1 METSSEIRNKW
12 IDAEIISPPYN
23 ELIEVCY
30 YDIYDDYDGSGDFY
44 DNCCYRLVEDIL
56 IYKLDVIDFIH
67 KWKPFQ
73 KLEING

>member
-12 IDAEIISPPYN
+12 IDAEIIGPPYN

-30 YDIYDDYDGSGDFY
+30 YEIYDDYDGSGDFY
-44 DNCCYRLVEDIL
+44 DDCCQLVKYIL

-67 KWKPFQ
+67 KWKPAR

>member
-12 IDAEIISPPYN
+12 IDAEIIGPPYN

-30 YDIYDDYDGSGDFY
+30 YDIYDDYDGSGEFY
-44 DNCCYRLVEDIL
+44 DDCYQLVEDIL

-67 KWKPFQ
+67 KWKPFR

>member
-1 METSSEIRNKW
+1 MKTSSEIRNKW

-67 KWKPFQ
+67 KWKPFR

>member
-30 YDIYDDYDGSGDFY
+30 YEIYDDYDGSDEFY
-44 DNCCYRLVEDIL
+44 DDCCQLVKNNL
-56 IYKLDVIDFIH
+56 YKLNDIDFIH
-67 KWKPFQ
+67 KWKPFR
-73 KLEING
+73 KLETNG

>member
-23 ELIEVCY
+23 KPIEVCY

-67 KWKPFQ
+67 KWKPFR
-73 KLEING
+73 KLETNG